1 MDALLSEF
9 SSDFSHSDAL
19 ALYLSMIN
27 GQSHGQDSI
36 LHFIHSAAPASE
48 HRPPKFVEV
57 FL

>member
-36 LHFIHSAAPASE
+36 LHFIHSAPASE

>member
-36 LHFIHSAAPASE
+36 LHFIHSQPLN
-48 HRPPKFVEV
+48 RPPSKIVEV